1 MGVNTTKAFKAA
13 NTKPIAAEV
22 GNPDVF
28 IIADDDMRHF
38 PFTGHQQGY
47 LPFNIMG
54 DSANLAGQIMGY
66 DLVYGNLTAIKILK
80 SPLLAGLKAGRF
92 TIYLIDNS
100 GP

>member
-1 MGVNTTKAFKAA
+1 
-13 NTKPIAAEV
+13 
-22 GNPDVF
+22 
-28 IIADDDMRHF
+28 
-38 PFTGHQQGY
+38 
-47 LPFNIMG
+47 MG